1 MQTFLLAQHDRSMIK
16 SLKDEIKTTKLLE
29 RIKFRG
35 YIEQVMAGMKPE
47 YKNRIS
53 KSCKV

>member
-1 MQTFLLAQHDRSMIK
+1 MQTFLLAQNNRSMIAP
-16 SLKDEIKTTKLLE
+16 LKDEIRTTKLLE

-35 YIEQVMAGMKPE
+35 YIEQVMAGSKPE
-47 YKNRIS
+47 FRNRIS